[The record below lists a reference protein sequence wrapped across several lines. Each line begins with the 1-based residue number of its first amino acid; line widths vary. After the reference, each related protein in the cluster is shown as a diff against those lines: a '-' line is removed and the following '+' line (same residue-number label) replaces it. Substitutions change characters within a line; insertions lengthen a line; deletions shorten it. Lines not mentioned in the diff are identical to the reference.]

1 MDNWSWTFCEQYF
14 LSLLIII
21 FTSDISIKEESTISA
36 KVALEWQE
44 PSLSTGKVKNYIVL
58 YKLSQPSNY
67 WNVVR
72 TNDTQVYLRDI
83 QPKSEYTVRVLVLT
97 TSNVTYQSQAFTL
110 EPGIGMSFMFI
121 FY

>member
-1 MDNWSWTFCEQYF
+1 M
-14 LSLLIII
+14 
-21 FTSDISIKEESTISA
+21 
-36 KVALEWQE
+36 ALEWHE

-58 YKLSQPSNY
+58 YELSQPSKY

-72 TNDTQVYLRDI
+72 TNDTQVYI

-97 TSNVTYQSQAFTL
+97 TNNVTYQSQTFTL
-110 EPGIGMSFMFI
+110 EPGVGMSFMFT